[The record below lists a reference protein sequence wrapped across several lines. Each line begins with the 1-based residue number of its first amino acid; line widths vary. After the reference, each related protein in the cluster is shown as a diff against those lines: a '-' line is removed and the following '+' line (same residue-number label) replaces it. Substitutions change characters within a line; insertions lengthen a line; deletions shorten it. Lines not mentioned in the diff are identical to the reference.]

1 MEGENMYYLIK
12 EILTPCSENEILEG
26 DAQYVV
32 VLTTLQWQ
40 QQKERFDMQI
50 DMEMD
55 TPQETKAV
63 VNMDSLTGTLS
74 IPDRNDIGGQRHS
87 FSFALD
93 EKGVVWVDD
102 SGYVLEMLRKMS
114 RTKKWRLP
122 GLERFLYDLLEMT
135 IGDDL
140 TLLEKSEHRLNMI
153 EESILRDQV
162 KTYPKEMNDIRG
174 DLLDLRVHYEQL
186 IDLGQELEENENGF
200 FKEEN
205 LRYGDIPRIEGV
217 NDTLAQLQSRGYRM
231 AVASSSTQDYIE
243 LCTDRAGIAHF
254 FDVRFSAERVKNT
267 KPAPDVFL
275 AAAEKMGAAP
285 EDCVVVEDS
294 TNGTLAAK
302 AAGMRC
308 IGFANPDSPGQCLDA
323 ADLRIDRFAQLLD
336 VL

>member
-1 MEGENMYYLIK
+1 MYYLIK
-12 EILTPCSENEILEG
+12 EVLTPCSEKEIHAGE
-26 DAQYVV
+26 AQYVV
-32 VLTTLQWQ
+32 VLTTQQWQ
-40 QQKERFDMQI
+40 QQKERFDMLI

-55 TPQETKAV
+55 APQETKAV

-153 EESILRDQV
+153 EESILHDQV

-205 LRYGDIPRIEGV
+205 LRYFHLFTERVVRLRDIV
-217 NDTLAQLQSRGYRM
+217 NGQREYVMQLRDLMQSQM
-231 AVASSSTQDYIE
+231 
-243 LCTDRAGIAHF
+243 
-254 FDVRFSAERVKNT
+254 DVRQNRIMTVLTVVTSI
-267 KPAPDVFL
+267 FL
-275 AAAEKMGAAP
+275 PLTLIAGWYGMNFRYMP
-285 EDCVVVEDS
+285 ELEWRYSYPVVIVVSILIVVV
-294 TNGTLAAK
+294 
-302 AAGMRC
+302 
-308 IGFANPDSPGQCLDA
+308 CLVWFK
-323 ADLRIDRFAQLLD
+323 RKKWM
-336 VL
+336 

>member
-1 MEGENMYYLIK
+1 MYYLIK
-12 EILTPCSENEILEG
+12 EVLTPCSEKEIHAG

-32 VLTTLQWQ
+32 VLTTQQWQ
-40 QQKERFDMQI
+40 QQKERFDMLI

-55 TPQETKAV
+55 VPQETKAV

-162 KTYPKEMNDIRG
+162 KTYPKELNDIRG

-205 LRYGDIPRIEGV
+205 LRYFHLFTERVVRLRDIV
-217 NDTLAQLQSRGYRM
+217 NGQREYVMQLRDLMQS
-231 AVASSSTQDYIE
+231 Q
-243 LCTDRAGIAHF
+243 L
-254 FDVRFSAERVKNT
+254 DVRQNRIMTVLTVVTSI
-267 KPAPDVFL
+267 FL
-275 AAAEKMGAAP
+275 PLTLIAGWYGMNFRYMP
-285 EDCVVVEDS
+285 ELEWRYSYPVVIVVSILIVVV
-294 TNGTLAAK
+294 
-302 AAGMRC
+302 
-308 IGFANPDSPGQCLDA
+308 CLVWFK
-323 ADLRIDRFAQLLD
+323 RKKWM
-336 VL
+336 

>member
-1 MEGENMYYLIK
+1 MYYLIK
-12 EILTPCSENEILEG
+12 EVLTPCSEKEIHAG

-32 VLTTLQWQ
+32 VLTTQQWQ
-40 QQKERFDMQI
+40 QQKERFDMLI

-55 TPQETKAV
+55 APQETKAV

-200 FKEEN
+200 FKEKN
-205 LRYGDIPRIEGV
+205 LRYFHMF
-217 NDTLAQLQSRGYRM
+217 T
-231 AVASSSTQDYIE
+231 
-243 LCTDRAGIAHF
+243 
-254 FDVRFSAERVKNT
+254 ERVLRLQDIVTGQREYVMQLRDLMQSQMDVKQNRIMT
-267 KPAPDVFL
+267 VLTVITSIFLPLTLIAGWYGMNFRYMPELEWKYSYPAVIVVC
-275 AAAEKMGAAP
+275 
-285 EDCVVVEDS
+285 CVIVIV
-294 TNGTLAAK
+294 
-302 AAGMRC
+302 
-308 IGFANPDSPGQCLDA
+308 CL
-323 ADLRIDRFAQLLD
+323 RWFKRKKWM
-336 VL
+336 